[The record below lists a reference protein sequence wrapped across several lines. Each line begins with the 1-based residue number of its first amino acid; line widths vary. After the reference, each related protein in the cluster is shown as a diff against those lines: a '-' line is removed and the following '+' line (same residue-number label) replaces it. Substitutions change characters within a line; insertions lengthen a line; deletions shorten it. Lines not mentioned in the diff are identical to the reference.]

1 MKGSHLECQEE
12 IVFRLATNDVF
23 GVIISQC
30 ADARE
35 AGGGRFILTLIYTT
49 HVAARYCEK
58 HDF

>member
-49 HVAARYCEK
+49 HVI
-58 HDF
+58 H